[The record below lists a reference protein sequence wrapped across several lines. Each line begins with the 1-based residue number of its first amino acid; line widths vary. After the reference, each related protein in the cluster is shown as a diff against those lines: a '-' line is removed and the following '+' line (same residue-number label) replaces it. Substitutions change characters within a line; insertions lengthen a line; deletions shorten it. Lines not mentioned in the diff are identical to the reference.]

1 MKSWKGLLLT
11 IIISLTFL
19 FTFYGKILSSPN
31 TVLFTAGGDGIKNYY
46 TYAYHIKND
55 SSLNHF
61 EGMNYPYGELVVYT
75 DGHYALAN
83 SIKLLSS
90 YFPGIIEYSI
100 GILNFTMIA
109 AFLLC
114 AIFLYL
120 ILVHYGVNQWIS
132 GIAAFSIFMLAP
144 QIERLE
150 GHLSLS
156 YSFFIPLTW
165 FLFLK
170 LKEGKRIA
178 LLFLGL
184 LQLGLLFTHPYMGV
198 ISVFMTVLFAVIFY
212 FKKWKK
218 MFALLMVSGGT
229 VVFFQLFVKLIDT
242 HTNRP
247 GTPSG
252 FFHYCA
258 QIGSVFQPHAKPFY
272 NLWYHTVGE
281 PKQRWEGWSYIGM
294 GALLMVLYLLFTGI
308 KRLVKERKVS
318 ALPKEYQYVLL
329 VGVLGLFYSY
339 GFPYRQGLS
348 FLLDLFPF
356 IKQIRVLGRFA
367 WVFYFLIT
375 VMTFVIIN
383 YKVKSNKLKYS
394 MLLTVVVLN
403 VWESYA
409 YHSDRQ
415 EKLSR
420 SSNLFIESEG
430 YQIDVDQYQAI
441 LPLPYYYIG
450 NENIQIPKSHSVF
463 NSSLMLSYH
472 NNIPLMSNCLSRSS
486 NDDVKNIVSLFSPIQ
501 ESKEVLKKLN
511 DKKVL
516 IVKGKGELTKY
527 ELDLL
532 SASEHLNTK
541 DDLYFYE
548 LDLQEY
554 MKRSIEIGSDSLV
567 QSTLRNIVSFND
579 FDTLN
584 STGIGL
590 NGAGYSGMKKSYNVF
605 YESSHSSKD
614 SLNISLWYYVGE
626 ENLNENM
633 LIVEE
638 IDTISGKSEWTHVSG
653 VSKTFVTIG
662 DWQLVEMA
670 YEPSAW
676 VNKIKVFTR
685 AYTRDDQE
693 FFLDNFLIQ
702 KRGEDVY
709 QKTKEGYW
717 LNNLPLFNVDSSFT
731 SIL

>member
-1 MKSWKGLLLT
+1 MKNWKGLILT
-11 IIISLTFL
+11 VTISLAFL
-19 FTFYGKILSSPN
+19 LTFYGNILSSPN
-31 TVLFTAGGDGIKNYY
+31 SVLFTADGDGIKNYY

-55 SSLNHF
+55 SSFNHF

-83 SIKLLSS
+83 SVKLLSN
-90 YFPGIIEYSI
+90 YFPDLSNYSI
-100 GILNFTMIA
+100 GILNFIMIA

-120 ILVHYGVNQWIS
+120 ILVHYGVNQWVS
-132 GIAAFSIFMLAP
+132 SVAAFSIFMLAP
-144 QIERLE
+144 QIERLQ

-170 LKEGKRIA
+170 IKEGRRFAMVI
-178 LLFLGL
+178 LGVV
-184 LQLGLLFTHPYMGV
+184 QLGLLFTHPYMGV
-198 ISVFMTVLFAVIFY
+198 ISVFMTVLFAIIY
-212 FKKWKK
+212 YLKQWKK

-229 VVFFQLFVKLIDT
+229 IVFFQLFVKLIDT

-258 QIGSVFQPHAKPFY
+258 QIGSVFQPHTKPFY
-272 NLWYHTVGE
+272 SLWYNAIGE
-281 PKQRWEGWSYIGM
+281 PKQRWEGWAYIGM
-294 GALLMVLYLLFTGI
+294 GALLMVLYLIFTGI
-308 KRLVKERKVS
+308 RRLIKERKLS
-318 ALPKEYQYVLL
+318 NLPKEYQYVLL
-329 VGVLGLFYSY
+329 VAVFGLFYSY

-375 VMTFVIIN
+375 VMTFVIIH
-383 YKVKSNKLKYS
+383 YKVKSDKLKYS
-394 MLLTVVVLN
+394 LMMVVAVLN
-403 VWESYA
+403 VWESFT
-409 YHSDRQ
+409 YHSNRQ
-415 EKLSR
+415 EKLMR
-420 SSNLFIESEG
+420 SSNLFIEPED
-430 YQIDVDQYQAI
+430 YQIDFDQYQAI

-450 NENIQIPKSHSVF
+450 NENIQIPKSHSIF

-486 NDDVKNIVSLFSPIQ
+486 NDDVKNIVSIFSPLQ
-501 ESKEVLKKLN
+501 ETKHLLKSLKN
-511 DKKVL
+511 QKVL
-516 IVKGKGELTKY
+516 ILKGEGELSKY
-527 ELDLL
+527 ESELL
-532 SASEHLNTK
+532 SESRYLKMEK
-541 DDLYFYE
+541 DLSFYE
-548 LDLQEY
+548 INLHQYL
-554 MKRSIEIGSDSLV
+554 KRSIEKGNDSLV
-567 QSTLRNIVSFND
+567 RTSETSIVAYDGFDSNNPDIISFD
-579 FDTLN
+579 
-584 STGIGL
+584 
-590 NGAGYSGMKKSYNVF
+590 GACYSGMKKSYNVF

-614 SLNISLWYYVGE
+614 SLDISTWYYVGK

-633 LIVEE
+633 LVVEE
-638 IDTISGKSEWTHVSG
+638 IDTLSDKSEWTHVLG

-662 DWQLVEMA
+662 DWQLVELN
-670 YEPSAW
+670 YHPKDW
-676 VNKIKVFTR
+676 VNKIKVFTK

-693 FFLDNFLIQ
+693 FFLDRFLI
-702 KRGEDVY
+702 KRRGEEVY

-717 LNNLPLFNVDSSFT
+717 MNNLPLFNIDSTFT
-731 SIL
+731 SKS